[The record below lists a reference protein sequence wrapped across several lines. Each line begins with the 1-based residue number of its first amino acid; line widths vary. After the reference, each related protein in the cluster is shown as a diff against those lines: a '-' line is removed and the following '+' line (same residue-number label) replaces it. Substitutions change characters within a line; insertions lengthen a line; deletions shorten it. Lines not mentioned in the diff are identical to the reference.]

1 MRLKLTNFRCYK
13 EAVIDLPENNITL
26 ISGDSGSGKTT
37 IFKAINFALFGKEQ
51 KVASH
56 GQKKVKVEIDMND
69 MFISRSKNPN
79 LLVVKV
85 KDGKQFT
92 EYRDDAAQGIICS
105 KFGNDFLLTSYIAQ
119 KSIEGFFSLSDAE
132 KTAFLH
138 RLAIQN
144 FDIEGLKSD
153 LKIILKERKNK
164 LLQASAEAL
173 SYKKLIKEE
182 NLSSEPIQPVLSVKF
197 PKSTL
202 SREEQ
207 IQDEKTAKRQN
218 EQKLKDLKFQ
228 LDELLEENDKFY
240 KLKSQ
245 VQTIETNIKQ
255 LNDELEQITCFLKD
269 EEKFMDEFSSIEN
282 QIEQLDEENLILSNL
297 QELKQ
302 LENNLKHIKE
312 TFLLSIKTRKDD
324 LLNRLKDLT
333 FEGKSV
339 DELKSELKTAE
350 FSQKFWSNLE
360 ELLQDDEALPSNIN
374 DAKSFLY
381 NCQLDFE
388 NDLKSF
394 NIDDKKSNIK
404 KTNDDIVKI
413 KDKINFMTQQLNGKL
428 SCPDCKAHLILSEN
442 KLQSFDE
449 NLLLKEI
456 SSNETLIK
464 KLEKVLKK
472 LETDLSNDLK
482 EFDKCKDD
490 LSFVKDLLS
499 RCDAVVATF
508 RSSETIQKDIE
519 MVLSVQGQIKA
530 VKNEIEKVENE
541 SAPPQI
547 QQIEKQIKK
556 VKAAI
561 NSKDLEMVTDD
572 PSQKKEQNQKIINGL
587 INQKGKLSTTIDQF
601 ESLKKRKRVAEKEV
615 VQYERELEKL
625 DVLKDRRDDI
635 DAVKEQIRSR
645 EEKATKFI
653 EREKIIVDYQNQT
666 TEYNRLEKLWR
677 RYQAANEAEK
687 LALRA
692 FSTAEKLMNDVLT
705 SEHKALESILVTIN
719 REISDYMDNFFD
731 NGLEM
736 EITPDKTLA
745 SGDKKANIGVVLK
758 RNGEQIPIDS
768 LSGGEFDKCALS
780 FFLAINSIIPQNNLI
795 ILDESLTALDATA
808 VENIIDFVKDRLKG
822 KTIYVTLHQVVKGM
836 FDCEVDVSTVKCER
850 V

>member
-13 EAVIDLPENNITL
+13 EATFDLPENNITL
-26 ISGDSGSGKTT
+26 ISGDSGAGKTT

-56 GQKKVKVEIDMND
+56 GQKKVKVELEMEDI
-69 MFISRSKNPN
+69 IVIRSKNPN
-79 LLVVKV
+79 QLIVKV
-85 KDGKQFT
+85 KDGKKFT
-92 EYRDDAAQGIICS
+92 EYRDDAGQGVICS

-138 RLAIQN
+138 RLSIQN
-144 FDIEGLKSD
+144 FDIETLKADLKS
-153 LKIILKERKNK
+153 ILKERKNK
-164 LLQASAEAL
+164 LLQSSAEAL

-182 NLSSEPIQPVLSVKF
+182 NLCSEPIQPSLNIKF
-197 PKSTL
+197 PKSSLT
-202 SREEQ
+202 REEQ
-207 IQDEKTAKRQN
+207 IQEEKIAKRQN
-218 EQKLKDLKFQ
+218 EVKLKELKNE
-228 LDELLEENDKFY
+228 LDDLLEENDKY
-240 KLKSQ
+240 YQLKSQ
-245 VQTIETNIKQ
+245 VQSIESNIKQ
-255 LNDELEQITCFLKD
+255 LEDELNSINDFLKD
-269 EEKFMDEFSSIEN
+269 ENKIIDEFKAIQDKIDTLN
-282 QIEQLDEENLILSNL
+282 DDNCLLDNLIK
-297 QELKQ
+297 LKQ
-302 LENNLKHIKE
+302 LEENLKQIKD
-312 TFLLSIKTRKDD
+312 TFQNSVHSRKEN
-324 LLNRLKDLT
+324 LLNRLKDLN
-333 FEGKSV
+333 FEGKSI
-339 DELKSELKTAE
+339 DELKSELKAAE
-350 FSQKFWSNLE
+350 FSSKFWSDLE
-360 ELLQDDEALPSNIN
+360 ELLQDDEQLPSDIKT
-374 DAKSFLY
+374 AKSFLE
-381 NCQLDFE
+381 NCKDDFE
-388 NDLKSF
+388 SDLKSF
-394 NIDDKKSNIK
+394 NIDAIRSNIK
-404 KTNDDIVKI
+404 KTNEDVIKA
-413 KDKINFMTQQLNGKL
+413 KDKINFMNRQLATKL

-442 KLQSFDE
+442 NLLSFDE
-449 NLLLKEI
+449 STLLKEI
-456 SSNETLIK
+456 SSNESLVK
-464 KLEKVLKK
+464 KNERLLKK
-472 LETDLSNDLK
+472 LESDLENKTEDL
-482 EFDKCKDD
+482 EKCQED
-490 LSFVKDLLS
+490 LIFVNDLLS
-499 RCDAVVATF
+499 RLNNLKHSS
-508 RSSETIQKDIE
+508 RSIETVQKDIE
-519 MVLSVQGQIKA
+519 NVLSVQGQIKA
-530 VKNEIEKVENE
+530 VENELDKVEQE
-541 SAPPQI
+541 TPPPQLV
-547 QQIEKQIKK
+547 QLEKQINK
-556 VKAAI
+556 I
-561 NSKDLEMVTDD
+561 TSGLGLKDLERINEDLTEKRD
-572 PSQKKEQNQKIINGL
+572 ENIKIINQL
-587 INQKGKLSTTIDQF
+587 TKDKGKLSSIVENIDL
-601 ESLKKRKRVAEKEV
+601 SKKRKRTIDRDILQFK
-615 VQYERELEKL
+615 RELEKL

-635 DAVKEQIRSR
+635 EAVKEQIRSR

-745 SGDKKANIGVVLK
+745 SGDKKANIGVILK

-808 VENIIDFVKDRLKG
+808 VENIIDFVKDKLKG